1 LLRQQTISIKRKEIE
16 IKGDAIIS
24 QRALAM
30 MENRKQRRKAKKPKR
45 SQSNASTARAII
57 I

>member
-30 MENRKQRRKAKKPKR
+30 MENRKQAKKPKR

-57 I
+57 M